1 MNTRSPSASLSS
13 LEVVEA
19 PRSREL
25 AGTPSS
31 LRAGA
36 SASAPR
42 AGLPKAWLAVGALAV
57 AGIASAAFLAGR
69 SSQPGT
75 ETPSAAPTKQLAQ
88 AAPEP
93 TAAPSPS
100 AESCTHCGVV
110 ESVQAVERKGEGT
123 GVGAVAGGVVGGVLG
138 NQVGGGNGRAAMT
151 VIGAVGGGLAGHEME
166 KRARSVTVYRV
177 KVRMDDGSL
186 RTIEQPQSIAAGQK
200 VRVDGKKLHL
210 QTGTTTAAK

>member
-1 MNTRSPSASLSS
+1 MNTRNPSASLSS

-25 AGTPSS
+25 AGTPST

-36 SASAPR
+36 SASTGR
-42 AGLPKAWLAVGALAV
+42 DEQALA
-57 AGIASAAFLAGR
+57 GGR

-75 ETPSAAPTKQLAQ
+75 ETPTAAPTKQLAQ

-93 TAAPSPS
+93 TAAPSP
-100 AESCTHCGVV
+100 APESCAQCGVV
-110 ESVQAVERKGEGT
+110 ESVQAVERKGEGS

-151 VIGAVGGGLAGHEME
+151 VIGAVGGGLAGHEIE

-186 RTIEQPQSIAAGQK
+186 RTIEQSQSIAAGQK
-200 VRVDGKKLHL
+200 VRVEGKKLHL
-210 QTGTTTAAK
+210 QTGTATASK

>member
-1 MNTRSPSASLSS
+1 MNTRNPSASLSS

-25 AGTPSS
+25 AGTPST

-36 SASAPR
+36 SASTTA

-75 ETPSAAPTKQLAQ
+75 ETATAAPTKQLG
-88 AAPEP
+88 
-93 TAAPSPS
+93 S
-100 AESCTHCGVV
+100 
-110 ESVQAVERKGEGT
+110 

-151 VIGAVGGGLAGHEME
+151 VIGAVGGGLAGHEIE

-186 RTIEQPQSIAAGQK
+186 RTIEQSQSIAAGQK

-210 QTGTTTAAK
+210 QTGTATASK

>member
-25 AGTPSS
+25 AGTPST
-31 LRAGA
+31 LRTGT
-36 SASAPR
+36 SASTAP

-69 SSQPGT
+69 SSQPGPEAPT
-75 ETPSAAPTKQLAQ
+75 HALSTAAQPAQGDRSAA
-88 AAPEP
+88 AP
-93 TAAPSPS
+93 
-100 AESCTHCGVV
+100 AEQTCPNCGVV
-110 ESVQAVERKGEGT
+110 ESVQAVERKGEGS

-151 VIGAVGGGLAGHEME
+151 VIGAVGGGLAGHEIE

-200 VRVDGKKLHL
+200 VRIEGKKLQL
-210 QTGTTTAAK
+210 QTGASTASK